1 MAECREEGLPPDINS
16 TESERTEADSEFISD
31 EQQNDRGT
39 ENVRNDSQDE
49 NSNESI
55 ELKED
60 DTQEECLPAD
70 NKSPEENGSELERTE
85 SSGNVRDDLLTADHD
100 DADNTNEIPGK

>member
-31 EQQNDRGT
+31 EQQNDQVT
-39 ENVRNDSQDE
+39 ESVRDGNQDE
-49 NSNESI
+49 NSTESS
-55 ELKED
+55 ELKVD

-70 NKSPEENGSELERTE
+70 KSPEENASELERTE
-85 SSGNVRDDLLTADHD
+85 SSGNVRDDLLTADHN
-100 DADNTNEIPGK
+100 DADNTNEVPGK

>member
-31 EQQNDRGT
+31 EQQNQVT
-39 ENVRNDSQDE
+39 ESVRNCNEDE
-49 NSNESI
+49 NSTESI
-55 ELKED
+55 ELKVD

-70 NKSPEENGSELERTE
+70 KSPVVNGSELERTE
-85 SSGNVRDDLLTADHD
+85 SSGNVRDDLLTADHN
-100 DADNTNEIPGK
+100 DADNRNEVPGK